1 MSLVGGALDS
11 GLRGGTLVLISAHQ
25 LLSVGVRLLSS
36 SEQWLSFITQ
46 LLLLVVEVQDAVA
59 RCLFGDT
66 N

>member
-1 MSLVGGALDS
+1 MSLVGGALES
-11 GLRGGTLVLISAHQ
+11 GPRGGTPVLISAHH

-46 LLLLVVEVQDAVA
+46 LLPLVVEVQDAVP
-59 RCLFGDT
+59 RCLFGKT